1 MSIDLSKPLRWKSA
15 DETVR
20 ILDELQPNIVK
31 AHVRDHLS
39 MLFLAFE
46 DTAEAA
52 AFLTG
57 LAGLMKSAKD
67 HLLEIEAFKNEGAK
81 SSPYVGV
88 GLTASGYAKLD
99 IPEENRPADRSFTTG
114 MKSTETRRKLND
126 PPRSGWDPAFRED
139 IDAVVLIGDATDAG
153 MAARRG
159 QVEDLMPDSVII
171 LGEETGFTQFNAQ
184 GDPIE
189 HFGYVDGRSQP
200 LFLLEDYEDERDG
213 TDGVDEWDPRFG
225 LDRVVVADPA
235 APDPG
240 LHFGS
245 YFVFRKLEQNVRRFK
260 QAEQDLADELG
271 FEGEDRERAGA
282 LIVGRFEDGTP
293 VTDHR
298 EAGAHGPVPND
309 FSYDSDG
316 EGHKCPFH
324 AHIRKSNPRGSGGFE
339 PVEAERLHI
348 MARRGQTYGERL
360 DDPNADLPPSARPS
374 GGVGLLFMAFNS
386 NIGQQFDFVQTNWAN
401 GAGFPRVPDGASN
414 PGRDLVIGQGPREDD
429 PTYATEWGSDVTKT
443 AAPSPQAVTLKGGEY
458 FFMPSLAFLRGLSPQ
473 PG

>member
-1 MSIDLSKPLRWKSA
+1 M
-15 DETVR
+15 
-20 ILDELQPNIVK
+20 
-31 AHVRDHLS
+31 
-39 MLFLAFE
+39 
-46 DTAEAA
+46 
-52 AFLTG
+52 
-57 LAGLMKSAKD
+57 
-67 HLLEIEAFKNEGAK
+67 
-81 SSPYVGV
+81 
-88 GLTASGYAKLD
+88 
-99 IPEENRPADRSFTTG
+99 
-114 MKSTETRRKLND
+114 
-126 PPRSGWDPAFRED
+126 
-139 IDAVVLIGDATDAG
+139 
-153 MAARRG
+153 
-159 QVEDLMPDSVII
+159 
-171 LGEETGFTQFNAQ
+171 
-184 GDPIE
+184 
-189 HFGYVDGRSQP
+189 
-200 LFLLEDYEDERDG
+200 FLLEDYEDERDG
-213 TDGVDEWDPRFG
+213 TDCVDEWDSRFG

-235 APDPG
+235 APDPE

-298 EAGAHGPVPND
+298 EAGAHYPVPKD

-316 EGHKCPFH
+316 EGHKGPFH

-348 MARRGQTYGERL
+348 MARRGQTYDERL

-401 GAGFPRVPDGASN
+401 GAGFPLVPEGASN

-443 AAPSPQAVTLKGGEY
+443 AAPSPQAVTLKGGEC
-458 FFMPSLAFLRGLSPQ
+458 FFMPSLDFLRGLSPQ